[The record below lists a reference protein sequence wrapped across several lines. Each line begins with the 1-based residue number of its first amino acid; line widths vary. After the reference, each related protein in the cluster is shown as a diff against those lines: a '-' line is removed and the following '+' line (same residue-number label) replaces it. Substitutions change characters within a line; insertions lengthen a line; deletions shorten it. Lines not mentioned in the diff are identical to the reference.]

1 MFKIIMK
8 LFCFTMISLFLV
20 SCSSMKSEHY
30 VGKKIPI
37 QEELEEES
45 IWQFE
50 DKVFYVRTIGSEDSA
65 TITASALQWNKSKKK
80 YEVEIFQVALTQLEI
95 NNSDDAL
102 FLNLKDDKD
111 GLYKI
116 FRLSPSTN
124 EKDMVIFTID
134 TEVIK
139 KHIQEGKVKAVKE
152 EDGFLLKLTKE
163 ELDDYVR
170 NNVNEIFDFG
180 SAGVIKSLKGF
191 KK

>member
-1 MFKIIMK
+1 
-8 LFCFTMISLFLV
+8 
-20 SCSSMKSEHY
+20 MKSEHY

-134 TEVIK
+134 TGVIK
-139 KHIQEGKVKAVKE
+139 KHIKEGKVKAVKE

-170 NNVNEIFDFG
+170 NNVNEIFNFG